1 MKTNSLVCTCFAINA
16 FGFAPTGGRPISLL
30 SNSSGTKY
38 GSENFCFTYQC
49 LNAHVLKLQLLL
61 QSNLWLRP
69 TLVSDHLSSATEN
82 FQVSNL
88 SVGSTGIFLKLTF
101 CMNKTL
107 KHGISLCS
115 YHMLMR
121 KKFDLMWSKL
131 S

>member
-1 MKTNSLVCTCFAINA
+1 MRTNSLVCTCNA

-49 LNAHVLKLQLLL
+49 LNAHVLKLRLLL

-88 SVGSTGIFLKLTF
+88 SVRSTGIFLKLTF

-121 KKFDLMWSKL
+121 KNFDLMWSKL